1 MYRHRHILHFLKN
14 RELNELY
21 VSIGARYFAL
31 SMIGMF
37 VPIYLLN
44 LGYSF
49 PVVMLF
55 YAVLYGTY
63 ALFIIPAGK
72 VACRFGFKH
81 SILFS
86 IPLLVAVYLL
96 LYALPQYQIPIY
108 IIAVIYGINSALF
121 WTGYHSDFS
130 RFSDRKSRG
139 KEVGAAQIAVT
150 GFNVIGPVTGGIIL
164 TFVGFDALF
173 VLVSAMLL
181 ASAIP
186 LFLSKDV
193 HEPIGFSVRSMFS
206 GHKIRDTLAYFGKG
220 IEHATGI
227 IIWPIFLFFVVLN
240 SYTSLGF
247 VFSLSIFFS
256 LVFAFVV
263 GRFSDINRRLV
274 LRLGSLF
281 NAMVW
286 VFRAFART
294 PLLVY
299 IADSLYG
306 MSQTM
311 VIVSFNALNYDKAR
325 EGQNNIIKTIVLR
338 ELSIGASI
346 TLFFIA
352 LFFFS
357 DYFIT
362 FLFAGGASLLMLL
375 F

>member
-1 MYRHRHILHFLKN
+1 MHRHRHIIHFLKN

-49 PVVMLF
+49 PTVMLF

-108 IIAVIYGINSALF
+108 IIAVIYGINSAMF

-130 RFSDRKSRG
+130 RFSDSKSRG
-139 KEVGAAQIAVT
+139 KEVGTAQAAVT
-150 GFNVIGPVTGGIIL
+150 GFNVIGPVTGGLIL
-164 TFVGFDALF
+164 TFVGFDILF
-173 VLVSAMLL
+173 ILVSVMLL

-186 LFLSKDV
+186 LFLSRDV
-193 HEPIGFSVRSMFS
+193 HEPIGFSVRSMFT
-206 GHKIRDTLAYFGKG
+206 GHKIRDILAYSGKG

-263 GRFSDINRRLV
+263 GRFSDVNRRLV
-274 LRLGSLF
+274 LRLGGLF
-281 NAMVW
+281 NAAVW

-325 EGQNNIIKTIVLR
+325 EGENNIIKTIMLR
-338 ELSIGASI
+338 EVTIGAAA

-352 LFFFS
+352 LYFFA

-362 FLFAGGASLLMLL
+362 FLFAGGASLLVLL